1 MNNQNPS
8 IKTPLTRLYVGEV
21 RSPDDLAEVLAE
33 RSNEERLRLGHR
45 WLFCGNVEPD
55 MFNVLRQEPVDSLH
69 QRVTGFV
76 SKTGAAY
83 GVLTHQVRGY
93 QHRLVLPLFDSEIQ
107 QAVTA
112 VSQEPFGFL
121 LSKDGAEESL
131 LLLRS
136 SVTGDNLQGLPGLRK
151 EVSDAELPAMI
162 AELPDVVMAITDAE
176 RIPSLVEQPTQS
188 VSVSFVMPLNSMAR
202 IDLDIAKALR

>member
-8 IKTPLTRLYVGEV
+8 IKPPLTRLYVGEV
-21 RSPDDLAEVLAE
+21 RSPDDLTEVLAE

-107 QAVTA
+107 QAVMA

-188 VSVSFVMPLNSMAR
+188 VSVSFVMPFTSMAR
-202 IDLDIAKALR
+202 IDLDIAKAFR

>member
-8 IKTPLTRLYVGEV
+8 IKFPLTRLYVGEV

-33 RSNEERLRLGHR
+33 RSNEERVRLGHR

-55 MFNVLRQEPVDSLH
+55 MFEVLREEPVDSLH

-76 SKTGAAY
+76 SKTGAPY

-136 SVTGDNLQGLPGLRK
+136 SVTGDNLQGLPGLRR

-162 AELPDVVMAITDAE
+162 AELPDIVMAITDAE

-188 VSVSFVMPLNSMAR
+188 VSVSFVMPFTSMAR

>member
-8 IKTPLTRLYVGEV
+8 INTPLTRLYVGEV

-55 MFNVLRQEPVDSLH
+55 MFEVLRHEPVDSLH

-76 SKTGAAY
+76 SRTGAAY

-151 EVSDAELPAMI
+151 EVSDAELPGMI
-162 AELPDVVMAITDAE
+162 AELPDIVMAITDAE

-188 VSVSFVMPLNSMAR
+188 VSVSFVMPFNSMAR

>member
-1 MNNQNPS
+1 MKNQNPS
-8 IKTPLTRLYVGEV
+8 IKTPLMRLYVGEV
-21 RSPDDLAEVLAE
+21 KSPDDLAEVLAE
-33 RSNEERLRLGHR
+33 RSNEDRRRLGHR
-45 WLFCGNVEPD
+45 WLFCGSVEPD
-55 MFNVLRQEPVDSLH
+55 MFDVLRREPVDSLH

-76 SKTGAAY
+76 SSTGAAY

-93 QHRLVLPLFDSEIQ
+93 QHRLVLPLFDGEIQ
-107 QAVTA
+107 QAVTT

-121 LSKDGAEESL
+121 LSKDGTEESL

-151 EVSDAELPAMI
+151 EVSDAQLPAMI

-176 RIPSLVEQPTQS
+176 RIPSLVAQPTQS
-188 VSVSFVMPLNSMAR
+188 VSVSFVMPFNSMAR

>member
-21 RSPDDLAEVLAE
+21 RSPDDLAEALAE
-33 RSNEERLRLGHR
+33 CSLEERTRMGHR

-55 MFNVLRQEPVDSLH
+55 MFEVLRREPVDSLH

-76 SKTGAAY
+76 SSTGAAY

-107 QAVTA
+107 QAVMA

-121 LSKDGAEESL
+121 LSKDGTEASL

-136 SVTGDNLQGLPGLRK
+136 SVTGDNLQGLPGLRTQ
-151 EVSDAELPAMI
+151 VGDAELPAMI
-162 AELPDVVMAITDAE
+162 AELPNVVMAVTDAE
-176 RIPSLVEQPTQS
+176 RIPSLGEQPTQS
-188 VSVSFVMPLNSMAR
+188 VSVSFVMPFNSMAR

>member
-21 RSPDDLAEVLAE
+21 RSPDDLAEALAE
-33 RSNEERLRLGHR
+33 CTLEERTRMGHR
-45 WLFCGNVEPD
+45 WLFCGNVESD
-55 MFNVLRQEPVDSLH
+55 MFEVLRQEPVDSLH

-76 SKTGAAY
+76 SRTGAAY

-107 QAVTA
+107 QAVMA

-121 LSKDGAEESL
+121 LSKDGAEASL

-151 EVSDAELPAMI
+151 EVSDTELPAMI
-162 AELPDVVMAITDAE
+162 AELPDVVIAVTDAE

-188 VSVSFVMPLNSMAR
+188 VSVSFVMPFNSMAR

>member
-188 VSVSFVMPLNSMAR
+188 VSVSFIMPLNSMAR

>member
-8 IKTPLTRLYVGEV
+8 IKPPLSRLYVGEV

-83 GVLTHQVRGY
+83 GVLTHQVLGY

-107 QAVTA
+107 QAVMA

-121 LSKDGAEESL
+121 LSKDGAKESL

-188 VSVSFVMPLNSMAR
+188 VSVSFVMPFNSMAR

>member
-45 WLFCGNVEPD
+45 WLFCGNVEPG
-55 MFNVLRQEPVDSLH
+55 MFDVLRQEPVDSLH

-76 SKTGAAY
+76 SKTRAAY

-93 QHRLVLPLFDSEIQ
+93 QHRLVLPLFDSEIR
-107 QAVTA
+107 QAVAA

-136 SVTGDNLQGLPGLRK
+136 SVTGDSLQGLPGLRK

-162 AELPDVVMAITDAE
+162 AELPDIVMAITDAE

-188 VSVSFVMPLNSMAR
+188 VSVSFVMPFNSMAR